1 MAIESDR
8 DELTA
13 EVEHPIVGETP
24 GGWCENYAFV
34 AGDPRAQIS
43 LIMCTGCQ
51 PFDTSLWHELL
62 VVGLPGG
69 RTLAWKSA
77 GRGGAENGPGA
88 AIGRWRCERPGSR
101 WRYRFDGFGR
111 LVSTAELAEGPLV
124 DGPWVRAELELVFEA
139 AGPVWNLSQDNL
151 EHAWEHSHY
160 EQLGRVTG
168 TVTIDGEE
176 WTFEGTGHRDHSR
189 GPRDFASV
197 LDHAWV
203 DCLFGSG
210 RFFALYRMRLP
221 DGADGV
227 AAACIG
233 DSQSITPAKV
243 IEMPLLDEEGA
254 SRERYR
260 IVLETEE
267 GRHTIEAEIVA
278 PLGTT
283 SYMTPNWMALGAGTA
298 PEVTQIVFDGA
309 TRFTWDGE
317 DGYGHTQ
324 RSVAPE
330 HRR

>member
-13 EVEHPIVGETP
+13 EVEHPVAGDTP
-24 GGWCENYAFV
+24 AGWCENYAFV

-88 AIGRWRCERPGSR
+88 ALGRWRCERPGSR

-111 LVSTAELAEGPLV
+111 LVDTVGLAGGPLV
-124 DGPWVRAELELVFEA
+124 DGPWTRAELELVFEA
-139 AGPVWNLSQDNL
+139 AGPAWNLSHDNL

-168 TVTIDGEE
+168 TVTVDGKE
-176 WTFEGTGHRDHSR
+176 WAFDGTGHRDHSR

-221 DGADGV
+221 GGADGV
-227 AAACIG
+227 AAACVG
-233 DSQSITPAKV
+233 DATSITQATV
-243 IEMPLLDEEGA
+243 IEMPLLDEDAASHEG
-254 SRERYR
+254 YR
-260 IVLETEE
+260 IVLETEQ
-267 GRHTIEAEIVA
+267 GHHTIEAEIVA

-283 SYMTPNWMALGAGTA
+283 SYMTPNWMTLGAGTA

>member
-1 MAIESDR
+1 M

-13 EVEHPIVGETP
+13 DVEHPIAGETP
-24 GGWCENYAFV
+24 AGWCENYAFV

-62 VVGLPGG
+62 MVGLPGG

-77 GRGGAENGPGA
+77 GRGGAPDGPGA
-88 AIGRWRCERPGSR
+88 AIGRWRCERPGER
-101 WRYRFDGFGR
+101 WRYHLDGFGR
-111 LVSTAELAEGPLV
+111 LVGTAELAEGPLL
-124 DGPWVRAELELVFEA
+124 DGPWTRAELNLVFEA
-139 AGPVWNLSQDNL
+139 AGPVWNLSRDNL
-151 EHAWEHSHY
+151 AHAWEHSHY

-168 TVTIDGEE
+168 TVAIDDGR
-176 WTFEGTGHRDHSR
+176 TAFDGTGHRDHSR

-203 DCLFGSG
+203 DCLFPDG
-210 RFFALYRMRLP
+210 RFFAVYRMRLP
-221 DGADGV
+221 GGADGV
-227 AAACIG
+227 AAACVG
-233 DSQSITPAKV
+233 DAERIVPATV
-243 IEMPLLDEEGA
+243 IAMPLLDEDPA
-254 SRERYR
+254 SRDRYR
-260 IVLETEE
+260 IVLDSEH
-267 GRHTIEAEIVA
+267 GRHTIAAEIVA

-283 SYMTPNWMALGAGTA
+283 SYMTPNSMAVGAGTA
-298 PEVTQIVFDGA
+298 PEVTQLVSDGA

-317 DGYGHTQ
+317 EGYGHTQ